1 MIWHESNTKETNHIV
16 NSDTLGKMKK
26 TAFLV
31 NTSRDMVVDQKA
43 LKFALEKK
51 LIAGTGIDVY
61 EDEPPKE
68 IDFISLENLAC
79 SPNIGGNSEEGVL
92 AMGRSAIGHLEDFFS
107 P

>member
-1 MIWHESNTKETNHIV
+1 MIS
-16 NSDTLGKMKK
+16 
-26 TAFLV
+26 
-31 NTSRDMVVDQKA
+31 
-43 LKFALEKK
+43 LKYEVRKK

-68 IDFISLENLAC
+68 IDFISLENWAC

-92 AMGRSAIGHLEDFFS
+92 AIGRSAIGHLEDFFS

>member
-1 MIWHESNTKETNHIV
+1 MV

-31 NTSRDMVVDQKA
+31 NASKGMVVDQKA

-51 LIAGTGIDVY
+51 LIAGAGIDVY
-61 EDEPPKE
+61 ENEPPKD

-79 SPNIGGNSEEGVL
+79 SPHIGGNSEEGVL
-92 AMGRSAIGHLEDFFS
+92 AMGRSALGHLEDFFS